1 MILLHRVDP
10 DKGVNQEHSVKIGN
24 PVLCYTSVIFGSV
37 TVSKCWLLAIPSR
50 KKPSRMLVRLTLRSK
65 EFELLKSHS

>member
-37 TVSKCWLLAIPSR
+37 TCMEES
-50 KKPSRMLVRLTLRSK
+50 
-65 EFELLKSHS
+65 F